1 MLELLNRIRN
11 FDYRKLTPT
20 QIVIGIAV
28 TIIALWL
35 VSQVVSLLTSLV
47 PIAILVL
54 ILYFGFRMLNNRSE
68 ATEDAEAAANAKTT
82 TVEATVRDVT
92 DTETAPAQDIATEET
107 AAEEDEFHVRR
118 LRVEPKINPKTGLPE
133 ADLSRLEELEQQAD
147 DVTHDIQAQIEERR
161 RRLMGND
168 SDS

>member
-20 QIVIGIAV
+20 QIIIGIAV

-35 VSQVVSLLTSLV
+35 LSQLVSLLTSLV

-68 ATEDAEAAANAKTT
+68 AAEDAAATRTADDNVR
-82 TVEATVRDVT
+82 TVEATVTDVA
-92 DTETAPAQDIATEET
+92 DTETMPAEEAA
-107 AAEEDEFHVRR
+107 AAEEEFHVRR
-118 LRVEPKINPKTGLPE
+118 LRVEPKVNPKTGLPE
-133 ADLSRLEELEQQAD
+133 ADLSRLEELEQQTEKVTD
-147 DVTHDIQAQIEERR
+147 DVMAQIEARR
-161 RRLMGND
+161 RRLMGEDN
-168 SDS
+168 S